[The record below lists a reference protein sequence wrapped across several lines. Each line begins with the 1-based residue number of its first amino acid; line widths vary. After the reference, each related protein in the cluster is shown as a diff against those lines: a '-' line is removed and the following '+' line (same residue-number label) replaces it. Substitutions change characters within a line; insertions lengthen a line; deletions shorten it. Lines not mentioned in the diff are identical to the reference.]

1 VLNLLGARYVV
12 LPGDFSYPGMQRLI
26 PKAGEAVQQDR
37 TLWFNPS
44 AFPRAWIVRNVV
56 TLPPLRDNDP
66 RSVGRR
72 ARRILSEDGAIRD
85 FRETAVVETD
95 TQIDLPEAG
104 ERDIVGA
111 GGLAESCRMVVVT
124 ARRMEIDVQL
134 ARPGFLVVSDTFY
147 PGWSAEIK
155 SGNQPARTADILRT
169 NRVMRGVAVPAGKH
183 RVVFQYRPTLFYIGA
198 LISIGSWAAWLTFAI
213 WTLRRRRTPSTAPR
227 R

>member
-1 VLNLLGARYVV
+1 
-12 LPGDFSYPGMQRLI
+12 
-26 PKAGEAVQQDR
+26 
-37 TLWFNPS
+37 
-44 AFPRAWIVRNVV
+44 VRNVV

-111 GGLAESCRMVVVT
+111 GGLVESCRMVVVT

-198 LISIGSWAAWLTFAI
+198 LISIGSWAAWLTFAT
-213 WTLRRRRTPSTAPR
+213 WTLRRRPTPSTAPR